1 MIPCQII
8 LAGQIGYA
16 KESCCEEPNF
26 VETVSLDRT
35 SLTLY
40 IGNNEGLEN
49 LDVQENVRENG
60 TDVRENVQENS
71 GDVRENTHL
80 NGTEQN
86 VYELIKADNSLS
98 ARAISTMLDV
108 ASKTV
113 ERAIKKLKDLGY
125 IQREGSDKKGTWKVL
140 K

>member
-49 LDVQENVRENG
+49 F
-60 TDVRENVQENS
+60 DVRENVQENS

>member
-49 LDVQENVRENG
+49 FDVRENVQENG
-60 TDVRENVQENS
+60 TDVRENVQEII
-71 GDVRENTHL
+71 T
-80 NGTEQN
+80 
-86 VYELIKADNSLS
+86 
-98 ARAISTMLDV
+98 
-108 ASKTV
+108 
-113 ERAIKKLKDLGY
+113 
-125 IQREGSDKKGTWKVL
+125 
-140 K
+140 